1 MRWLVVGSAGGSGLQ
16 HHIPNKHVEHQSV
29 SHNACNNGI
38 TKFTRYS
45 ATKHYVGSNTAVN
58 HIMTSTLVN
67 QLGITCTLYLGT
79 ALTYIIKSTSKEIK
93 KYTCQV
99 CMYVLYC
106 LQNA

>member
-1 MRWLVVGSAGGSGLQ
+1 MCWLVMGSPGGTGLQ

-29 SHNACNNGI
+29 SHNACNGI

-67 QLGITCTLYLGT
+67 QLAITYTLHLGT
-79 ALTYIIKSTSKEIK
+79 ALTYITKSTSKELK

-99 CMYVLYC
+99 CIILSPKC
-106 LQNA
+106 IGIR